1 MNSRL
6 KKRNPV
12 AQEIRTPKFRQR
24 IIPDKREEIKSKESK
39 KDLDIYNIVPGFEG
53 TEILIKEK
61 K

>member
-1 MNSRL
+1 L

-12 AQEIRTPKFRQR
+12 AKDVRTPKFRQR

-39 KDLDIYNIVPGFEG
+39 KDLDIYNIVSGFEG

>member
-12 AQEIRTPKFRQR
+12 AKDVRTPKFRQR

-39 KDLDIYNIVPGFEG
+39 KDLDIHNIVSGFEG

>member
-24 IIPDKREEIKSKESK
+24 IIPDKREEIKSKELK
-39 KDLDIYNIVPGFEG
+39 KDLDIYNIVSGFEG

>member
-39 KDLDIYNIVPGFEG
+39 KDLDIYNIVSGFEG

>member
-1 MNSRL
+1 MNSHL
-6 KKRNPV
+6 KKRNPI
-12 AQEIRTPKFRQR
+12 AQEIRTPKFKQR

>member
-12 AQEIRTPKFRQR
+12 AKDVRTPKFRQR

-39 KDLDIYNIVPGFEG
+39 KDLDIHNIVSGFEG

-61 K
+61 N